1 MNKWLTSAW
10 MVLITLLILTT
21 VRWWDPLPV
30 QRLRLLNFDG
40 YQALLEKTTSD
51 KIVLY
56 DIGEEFLKEHGQWPP
71 KRTVFAQLIADLY
84 NAGAGLV
91 VLNILFAE
99 EDRLGGDSDFV
110 SVLQQVPVVGT
121 QVASVR
127 GRDDDAT
134 PRGLSYSGNPF
145 PYLFQYPGAVKNIKP
160 IADALAGIGMVSTV
174 PEVDGVVR
182 RMPLFVRVGED
193 VIYPSL
199 AMEILRVLVN
209 SKSAQIKTE
218 AAGISKVRVRGFPI
232 VETDPHARIWID
244 FSTDIVRS
252 TGALVPAP
260 TGLVSDVKGKIVIV
274 GLTAEGLT
282 QTVPTPFGA
291 VDIHEFNAKTLHT
304 IMSGTSIKRWDIAN
318 QLEILDFFLFG
329 LILIVLVPRVG
340 MKWTL
345 PIVLFLFIQGAWTG
359 LYAFNHHKILFDLSY
374 PLLGG
379 LLLYVQLLFNK
390 YAREYAAKMLIKKQF
405 GTYLSPAM
413 VMILQK
419 NPELLKLGGE
429 TKKLSILFADIRGF
443 TPISEQYKTD
453 PQGLT
458 SLINRFLTP
467 MTDFIMARDGTIDK
481 YMGDCIM
488 AFWNAPVN
496 VDNHEMKAVESA
508 LGMVQRLKELNN
520 ELESEGLMP
529 IKIGI
534 GINTGEVVVGNMGSN
549 NRFDYSILGDAANLA
564 SRLEGQSKSYGQT
577 LILGEET
584 ATAVQHELFSIE
596 LDKIAVKGK
605 TEGVRIFTVLG
616 NNDWVFHNTSWYMYQ
631 QQHDKFLALYRSKKW
646 KVAEK
651 FATDLRDGW
660 PEMAE
665 YYDIMLDRIED
676 YKENDPG
683 EDWDGTYYART
694 K

>member
-1 MNKWLTSAW
+1 MKLWTSAW
-10 MVLITLLILTT
+10 MVLITLLILTA
-21 VRWWDPLPV
+21 VRYWDPTPV

-99 EDRLGGDSDFV
+99 EDRLGGDDDFV

-121 QVASVR
+121 QVASTRAIDTV
-127 GRDDDAT
+127 AT
-134 PRGLSYSGNPF
+134 PRGLSFSGNPR
-145 PYLFQYPGAVKNIKP
+145 PWLYTYPGAVSNIKP

-182 RMPLFVRVGED
+182 RYPLFVRVGEKT
-193 VIYPSL
+193 IYPSL
-199 AMEILRVLVN
+199 PMEILRVLVG

-232 VETDPHARIWID
+232 VETDAHSRIWID
-244 FSTDIVRS
+244 YSTKIPRNQEHFS
-252 TGALVPAP
+252 
-260 TGLVSDVKGKIVIV
+260 GKIVIV

-282 QTVPTPFGA
+282 QTVPTSFGSQ
-291 VDIHEFNAKTLHT
+291 DIHEVNAKTLHT
-304 IMSGTSIKRWDIAN
+304 ILTGTSIKRWDIAN

-345 PIVLFLFIQGAWTG
+345 PIVLLLFSTGAWSAV
-359 LYAFNHHKILFDLSY
+359 YAFNHHKILFDLSY

-467 MTDFIMARDGTIDK
+467 MTDYIMSKDGTIDK

-496 VDNHEMKAVESA
+496 VKGHETKAVESA
-508 LGMVQRLKELNN
+508 LGMVERLKELND

-564 SRLEGQSKSYGQT
+564 SRLEGQSKGYGVT
-577 LILGEET
+577 IILGEET
-584 ATAVQHELFSIE
+584 ATAVENDLFNIE
-596 LDKIAVKGK
+596 LDSIAVKGK
-605 TEGVRIFTVLG
+605 KDAVRIFTVLG
-616 NNDWVFHNTSWYMYQ
+616 NNDWVFHNTNWYMYQ
-631 QQHDKFLALYRSKKW
+631 QQHEKFLVLYRGQKW
-646 KVAEK
+646 VVAEK

-660 PEMAE
+660 PEMAQ
-665 YYDIMLDRIED
+665 YYDIMLDRIEEF
-676 YKENDPG
+676 KTNPPG
-683 EDWDGTYYART
+683 KDWDGVYRATS

>member
-1 MNKWLTSAW
+1 MKLWTSAW

-21 VRWWDPLPV
+21 VRWWDPTPV

-40 YQALLEKTTSD
+40 YQALLEKTTSEQ
-51 KIVLY
+51 IVLY

-71 KRTVFAQLIADLY
+71 KRTVLAQLTADLY

-91 VLNILFAE
+91 VFNILFAE
-99 EDRLGGDSDFV
+99 EDRLGGDADFV

-134 PRGLSYSGNPF
+134 PRGLSFSGNPF
-145 PYLFQYPGAVKNIKP
+145 PYLFQYPGAVKNIQP
-160 IADALAGIGMVSTV
+160 IADTLAGIGMVSTV

-182 RMPLFVRVGED
+182 RMPLFVRVGEK

-199 AMEILRVLVN
+199 PMEILRVLVG

-244 FSTDIVRS
+244 YSTEIPRNVDVR
-252 TGALVPAP
+252 
-260 TGLVSDVKGKIVIV
+260 GKVVIV

-291 VDIHEFNAKTLHT
+291 QDIHEVSAKTLHT

-329 LILIVLVPRVG
+329 LILIVLVPRLG

-345 PIVLFLFIQGAWTG
+345 PIVLFLFSTGAWSG
-359 LYAFNHHKILFDLSY
+359 VYAFNNHKLLFDLSY

-390 YAREYAAKMLIKKQF
+390 YSREYAAKMLIKKQF

-429 TKKLSILFADIRGF
+429 TKNLSILFADIRGF

-458 SLINRFLTP
+458 ALINRFLTP
-467 MTDFIMARDGTIDK
+467 MTNLIMDKQGTIDK

-496 VDNHEMKAVESA
+496 VEEHEKEAVLSA
-508 LGMVQRLKELNN
+508 LGMVKRLKELNE

-529 IKIGI
+529 INIGI
-534 GINTGEVVVGNMGSN
+534 GINTGECVVGNMGSDK
-549 NRFDYSILGDAANLA
+549 RFDYSILGDAANLA
-564 SRLEGQSKSYGQT
+564 SRLEGQSKGYGVT
-577 LILGEET
+577 IILGEET
-584 ATAVQHELFSIE
+584 ATAVENDLFNIE
-596 LDKIAVKGK
+596 LDSIAVKGK
-605 TEGVRIFTVLG
+605 KEAVRIFTVLG
-616 NNDWVFHNTSWYMYQ
+616 NNEWVFHNTNWYMYQ
-631 QQHDKFLALYRSKKW
+631 QQHEKFLTLYRGQKW
-646 KVAEK
+646 IVAER
-651 FATDLRDGW
+651 FANDLRAGW
-660 PEMAE
+660 PEMAA
-665 YYDIMLDRIED
+665 YYDVMLERIER
-676 YKENDPG
+676 YKINPPG
-683 EDWDGTYYART
+683 EDWDGVHRATT

>member
-1 MNKWLTSAW
+1 MKLWTSSW
-10 MVLITLLILTT
+10 MVLIVLLILTT
-21 VRWWDPLPV
+21 VRWWDPTPV

-40 YQALLEKTTSD
+40 YQALLDKTTSD

-56 DIGEEFLKEHGQWPP
+56 DIGAEFLKEHGQWPP

-99 EDRLGGDSDFV
+99 EDRLGGDADFV

-160 IADALAGIGMVSTV
+160 IADTLAGIGMVSTV

-182 RMPLFVRVGED
+182 RMPLFVRVGEK

-199 AMEILRVLVN
+199 PMEILRVLVN

-244 FSTDIVRS
+244 YSTHIERNTNVE
-252 TGALVPAP
+252 
-260 TGLVSDVKGKIVIV
+260 GKIVIV

-291 VDIHEFNAKTLHT
+291 QDIHEVNAKTLHT

-345 PIVLFLFIQGAWTG
+345 PIVLFLFSTGAYSAV
-359 LYAFNHHKILFDLSY
+359 YAFNHHKILFDISY

-443 TPISEQYKTD
+443 TPISEQYKTN

-458 SLINRFLTP
+458 TLINRFLTP
-467 MTDFIMARDGTIDK
+467 MTDYIMFRDGTIDK

-496 VDNHEMKAVESA
+496 VDEHEKLAVLAA
-508 LGMVQRLKELNN
+508 LGMVERLKDLNN

-564 SRLEGQSKSYGQT
+564 SRLEGQSKGYGVT
-577 LILGEET
+577 IILGEET
-584 ATAVQHELFSIE
+584 ATAVENDLFNIE
-596 LDKIAVKGK
+596 LDSIAVKGK
-605 TEGVRIFTVLG
+605 KDSVRIFTVLG
-616 NNDWVFHNTSWYMYQ
+616 NNEWVFKNTNWYFNQ
-631 QQHDKFLALYRSKKW
+631 QQHEKFLKLYRGQAW
-646 KVAEK
+646 EIAAR
-651 FATDLRDGW
+651 FAKDLKDAW
-660 PEMAE
+660 PEMAD
-665 YYDIMLDRIED
+665 YYDVMLGRIQS
-676 YKENDPG
+676 YLENPPG
-683 EDWDGTYYART
+683 EDWDGVYRAET

>member
-1 MNKWLTSAW
+1 MKLWTSSW

-21 VRWWDPLPV
+21 VRWWDPTPV

-71 KRTVFAQLIADLY
+71 KRTVFAQLTADLY

-91 VLNILFAE
+91 VFNILFAE
-99 EDRLGGDSDFV
+99 EDRLGGDADFV

-134 PRGLSYSGNPF
+134 PRGLSFSGNPF
-145 PYLFQYPGAVKNIKP
+145 PWLFQYPGAVKNIKP

-244 FSTDIVRS
+244 FSTHIERN
-252 TGALVPAP
+252 PEF
-260 TGLVSDVKGKIVIV
+260 VSGKVVIV

-329 LILIVLVPRVG
+329 LILIVLVPRLG

-345 PIVLFLFIQGAWTG
+345 PIVLFLFSSGAYSAV
-359 LYAFNHHKILFDLSY
+359 YAFNNYKILFDLSY

-429 TKKLSILFADIRGF
+429 TKRISIMFSDIRGF
-443 TPISEQYKTD
+443 TPISEQYKTN

-458 SLINRFLTP
+458 TLINRFLTP
-467 MTDFIMARDGTIDK
+467 MTDLIMSRDGTIDK

-496 VDNHEMKAVESA
+496 IESHEKEAVESA
-508 LGMVQRLKELNN
+508 LKMVERLKELND

-529 IKIGI
+529 INIGI
-534 GINTGEVVVGNMGSN
+534 GINTGECVVGNMGSDK
-549 NRFDYSILGDAANLA
+549 RFDYSILGDAANLA
-564 SRLEGQSKSYGQT
+564 SRLEGQSKGYGVT
-577 LILGEET
+577 IILGEET
-584 ATAVQHELFSIE
+584 ATAVENDLFNIE
-596 LDKIAVKGK
+596 LDNIAVKGK
-605 TEGVRIFTVLG
+605 KDSVRIFTVLG
-616 NNDWVFHNTSWYMYQ
+616 NNEWVFHNTNWYGLQ
-631 QQHDKFLALYRSKKW
+631 QQHDKFLVLYRAQKW
-646 KVAEK
+646 MVAEK
-651 FATDLRDGW
+651 FANDLRAAW
-660 PEMAE
+660 PEMSD
-665 YYDIMLDRIED
+665 YYNIMLQRIGE
-676 YKENDPG
+676 YKDNPPG
-683 EDWDGTYYART
+683 EDWDGVYRATT